1 MILNV
6 LLYFANKGSLK
17 TFISSCKSHNQCKPP
32 EATQLKKTIAKLW
45 FLHMP
50 KLNRLIFCIWIRML
64 QSVRPVNGFMV
75 SFSSLQHISYKKT
88 THLAVNGLNFWR
100 SLERGGGW
108 GCLIRK
114 GKLNTH
120 LYIFN
125 THLYIYDFIYIQ
137 FLTCGLCVA

>member
-6 LLYFANKGSLK
+6 LLYFANTGSLK

-75 SFSSLQHISYKKT
+75 SFSSL
-88 THLAVNGLNFWR
+88 
-100 SLERGGGW
+100 
-108 GCLIRK
+108 
-114 GKLNTH
+114 
-120 LYIFN
+120 
-125 THLYIYDFIYIQ
+125 
-137 FLTCGLCVA
+137 